1 MKIGKKS
8 IRPMIYLVLIAIIAV
23 AVCIAV
29 MNMKQEKDPV
39 TENVIMGKIESSS
52 ELTSAKLIY
61 TGLKHYSDGKIPFL
75 TQEAF
80 SMTYSA
86 TIRAGIDLDQLDVDV
101 TDSRVVI
108 TVPEVEIQE
117 INVDEDSIQF
127 YDKKFALFKGDS
139 KEDVITAI
147 KEIKQ
152 EIETKPELEE
162 LKTEAKRQTEILFHS
177 LFDDTIG
184 DRELV
189 IKFDESKKSVEE

>member
-86 TIRAGIDLDQLDVDV
+86 TIRAGIDLDHLDVDV

-152 EIETKPELEE
+152 EIEAKPELEE